1 MNISNKKW
9 ILAGIY
15 NPQKSRIVSF
25 LEVLEKNL
33 SFYLSSFE
41 NFIVFGDFNCDM
53 GENVMQDFCG
63 SFSLRSLIKSPTCFK
78 SNENPTCIDLIL
90 TNRFQNFQNSITL
103 DTRLSDFHFLTI
115 TVLKSSFR
123 KKPAKVIKYRDFKNY
138 SFLNFRTHVISALD
152 TTDLFSISND
162 RFVQLII
169 EILNHHAPIRTKYI
183 RANDQPFMTKELRK
197 EHMKRTRLRN
207 KFRKSKTIEN

>member
-1 MNISNKKW
+1 LKNVDKIIIGHLNIADMIDILLISESKIDASFPQSQFLLPGFSIPFRLDRTCNGGSLLLYTREDLPIRPLPLIYGKIECLIIEMNISNKKW

-25 LEVLEKNL
+25 LEVLEKNI
-33 SFYLSSFE
+33 SFYSSSFE

-78 SNENPTCIDLIL
+78 SHENPTCIDLIL

-103 DTRLSDFHFLTI
+103 DTGLSDFHFLTV
-115 TVLKSSFR
+115 TC
-123 KKPAKVIKYRDFKNY
+123 
-138 SFLNFRTHVISALD
+138 
-152 TTDLFSISND
+152 
-162 RFVQLII
+162 
-169 EILNHHAPIRTKYI
+169 
-183 RANDQPFMTKELRK
+183 
-197 EHMKRTRLRN
+197 
-207 KFRKSKTIEN
+207 